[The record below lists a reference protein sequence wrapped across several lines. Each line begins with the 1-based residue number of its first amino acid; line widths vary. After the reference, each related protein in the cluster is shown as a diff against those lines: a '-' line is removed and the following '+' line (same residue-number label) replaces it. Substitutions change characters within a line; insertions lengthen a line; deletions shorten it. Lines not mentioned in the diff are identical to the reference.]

1 MRRCWR
7 FVGGKRGYK
16 EREATMNVRSGRPGA
31 ESVDVVVVG
40 AGQAGLAV
48 SYYLRAFGIE
58 HVVLQRGRVGDSWRA
73 ARWAAPIVGI
83 PGVSPPRPP
92 ARTPLPAQR
101 LQRTGDGSRLASQ
114 PVPPCHSWC
123 RS

>member
-1 MRRCWR
+1 
-7 FVGGKRGYK
+7 
-16 EREATMNVRSGRPGA
+16 MNVRSGRPGA
-31 ESVDVVVVG
+31 ESVDVVVG

-92 ARTPLPAQR
+92 ARNPLPAQR

>member
-31 ESVDVVVVG
+31 ESVDVVVG

-92 ARTPLPAQR
+92 ARNPLP
-101 LQRTGDGSRLASQ
+101 
-114 PVPPCHSWC
+114 V
-123 RS
+123 